1 MYKSLIIIF
10 FLILNN
16 PIFTY
21 TVSDAFGQNGLVVSS
36 KKEASEVGVDILKKG
51 GNAVD
56 AAVGVAFALS
66 VTHPSAGNLGGGG
79 FMVIRLADGTVTTID
94 FREKAPM
101 NSSKDMF
108 LDSKGN
114 AIKGYS

>member
-66 VTHPSAGNLGGGG
+66 DFSKPLDIIPTMIGKPKNIDI
-79 FMVIRLADGTVTTID
+79 VII
-94 FREKAPM
+94 
-101 NSSKDMF
+101 
-108 LDSKGN
+108 
-114 AIKGYS
+114 

>member
-36 KKEASEVGVDILKKG
+36 KKAASEAK
-51 GNAVD
+51 D
-56 AAVGVAFALS
+56 AAVVAQK
-66 VTHPSAGNLGGGG
+66 AG
-79 FMVIRLADGTVTTID
+79 
-94 FREKAPM
+94 
-101 NSSKDMF
+101 
-108 LDSKGN
+108 
-114 AIKGYS
+114 GYAAFIE